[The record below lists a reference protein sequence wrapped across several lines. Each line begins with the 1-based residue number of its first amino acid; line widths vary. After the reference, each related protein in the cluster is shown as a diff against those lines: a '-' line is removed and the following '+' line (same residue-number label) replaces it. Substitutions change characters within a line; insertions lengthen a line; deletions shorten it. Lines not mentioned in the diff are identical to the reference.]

1 MLTPQEVQEK
11 TFGKAVFGGYDM
23 QAVDEF
29 LESLTKDYNDLY
41 KENAVLKSKMRV
53 LVKKLEEYRDQEES
67 MKAALLSAQKTC
79 DNMIKEAQQQCD
91 EMRRQAESDVSQR
104 QTADLVAQ
112 EQERLDY
119 AKQAALNFIDV
130 VEHDIR
136 GHLELLESLK
146 SRDLSTEKAEAKPQ
160 KPYDFDRHEPE
171 ADPAKVIA
179 GQIDESLSRMGL
191 TVEEEPTPAVDPI
204 HKDSPTIKFEDLQF
218 GKNYDPRKED

>member
-29 LESLTKDYNDLY
+29 LEPLTKDYDDLY

-67 MKAALLSAQKTC
+67 MKAALLSTQKTC

-91 EMRRQAESDVSQR
+91 EMRRQAESDVTKR
-104 QTADLVAQ
+104 QTEELVAQ
-112 EQERLDY
+112 ERERLDY

-146 SRDLSTEKAEAKPQ
+146 NRDLSVEKTEKQPQ
-160 KPYDFDRHEPE
+160 KPYDFDQHEPDS
-171 ADPAKVIA
+171 DPTRVIA
-179 GQIDESLSRMGL
+179 GQIDESLSKLGL
-191 TVEEEPTPAVDPI
+191 TVEEESAPAAEPV

-218 GKNYDPRKED
+218 GKNYDPRKAD